1 MTTQF
6 HRMTDKEVI
15 EALPKGRAFLAV
27 ETASLNTMAT
37 TVKRGNF
44 PDESSRRLLYKKRWN
59 VNFRCKMKGD
69 ALKMWQA

>member
-1 MTTQF
+1 MTTQL
-6 HRMTDKEVI
+6 HRMTNKGVV

-44 PDESSRRLLYKKRWN
+44 PDESSRRLLYKKR
-59 VNFRCKMKGD
+59 
-69 ALKMWQA
+69 